1 VRFEPISA
9 GVTRK
14 PLIDLSFV
22 FKAVD
27 VLYFRP
33 RAVSM
38 DLPIAVGDL
47 LGTKMTPVFSMSA
60 ICVFPPAAL
69 N

>member
-9 GVTRK
+9 RVTRK

-47 LGTKMTPVFSMSA
+47 LEHEDDASLFHAVPIQSDRKA
-60 ICVFPPAAL
+60 I
-69 N
+69 